1 MHPLEVPVVDLTHEH
16 AASAVEAELYA
27 GKPWDLSAF
36 YSDRGP
42 AKDWDHAAAERTKAL
57 VSHSRQRV
65 HVIKE
70 RQTEGSFGK
79 SLRATG
85 NFGKSLRATAPK
97 AKCPE
102 KNTAKID
109 KPSENENI
117 VKIDNPSENENI
129 VKIDKQK
136 PKWAA
141 IVPKKLNTKDTQD
154 VDKVAISFSPTTRL
168 PADQL
173 QSFR

>member
-117 VKIDNPSENENI
+117 VKID
-129 VKIDKQK
+129 KQK